1 MEDCRS
7 QAIGG
12 LAAGIELW
20 ELAVIPMLLN
30 NSGTWTKRTLFAIRN
45 KMVDIPNNFSK
56 KGLKE
61 KCFCGEIGEMEH
73 LYECE
78 MLGNNSE
85 ISYEK
90 IYSNNVKDQ
99 IEVFRRMEK
108 NLEKRKIIKEL
119 EIPGDPISDL
129 LHASSFG

>member
-1 MEDCRS
+1 
-7 QAIGG
+7 
-12 LAAGIELW
+12 
-20 ELAVIPMLLN
+20 
-30 NSGTWTKRTLFAIRN
+30 
-45 KMVDIPNNFSK
+45 MVDIPSNFP
-56 KGLKE
+56 KGSEKE

-85 ISYEK
+85 ISYDK

-119 EIPGDPISDL
+119 EIPCDLICDP